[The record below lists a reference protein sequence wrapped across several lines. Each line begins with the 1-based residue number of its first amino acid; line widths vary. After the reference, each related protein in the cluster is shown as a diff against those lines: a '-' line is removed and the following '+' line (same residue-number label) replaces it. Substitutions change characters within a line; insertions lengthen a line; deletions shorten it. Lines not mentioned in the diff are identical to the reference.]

1 MSKMLDIYFAEQM
14 MELKE
19 VTTAISF
26 VSTMWSGRNIMI
38 AWNNLNK
45 DMIDIFCFDDISEED
60 LVDLYDIT
68 EKFLEKYNL

>member
-1 MSKMLDIYFAEQM
+1 MLDIYFAEQM

-19 VTTAISF
+19 VTIAISF

-38 AWNNLNK
+38 AWNNLNN

-60 LVDLYDIT
+60 LVDLYAIT
-68 EKFLEKYNL
+68 EKFLEKHNL

>member
-1 MSKMLDIYFAEQM
+1 MLDIYFAEQM

-26 VSTMWSGRNIMI
+26 VATMWAGRNIMI

-60 LVDLYDIT
+60 LVDLYAIT